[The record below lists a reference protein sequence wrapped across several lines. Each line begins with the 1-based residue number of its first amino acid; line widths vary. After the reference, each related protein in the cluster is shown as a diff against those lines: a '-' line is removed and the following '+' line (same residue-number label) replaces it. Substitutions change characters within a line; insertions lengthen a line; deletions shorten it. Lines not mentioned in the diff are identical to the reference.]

1 MKNTGAILVMVTCSS
16 TREAGKIKKQL
27 LGKKRSACVNI
38 LPGIKSF
45 FWWKDKI
52 DSCSEVLLLVKTK
65 KNLLKEVITLV
76 KRIHSYEVPE
86 IIALPIIGGN
96 KDYLNW
102 IDESASPPER

>member
-1 MKNTGAILVMVTCSS
+1 MKGSEPIVVMITCSS
-16 TREAGKIKKQL
+16 KREAGEIKKAL
-27 LGKKRSACVNI
+27 LEKKQSACVNI
-38 LPGIKSF
+38 LPGMKSS

-76 KRIHSYEVPE
+76 KKIHTYEVPE

-96 KDYLNW
+96 KDYLKW
-102 IDESASPPER
+102 IERTVRNR